1 MGLIEMKT
9 TSAAPVDVVYN
20 LAHSVRDFVYAMPN
34 IKDVRRLDPENDPS
48 FARTR
53 WILDVPLPAI
63 FGELSW
69 VKDAFWDDAAR
80 TCDIRL
86 SPSSRG
92 VVKGIDGAW
101 AFTPCDQGTL
111 IQMRM
116 TVTVNHPLIG
126 HKTRETIDT
135 LMKKN
140 IQCLMQAIAERA
152 EQHAA
157 APSRA

>member
-1 MGLIEMKT
+1 MGLIDLQT
-9 TSAAPVDVVYN
+9 TSAAPVHVVYDM
-20 LAHSVRDFVYAMPN
+20 AHSVRDFVYAMPN
-34 IKDVRRLDPENDPS
+34 IKDVRRMDPENDPA

-53 WILDVPLPAI
+53 WVLDVPLPAI

-80 TCDIRL
+80 ACAIRL
-86 SPSSRG
+86 SPGSRG
-92 VVKGIDGAW
+92 VVKGIDGTW
-101 AFTPCDQGTL
+101 AFSACARGTL
-111 IQMRM
+111 IHMRM
-116 TVTVNHPLIG
+116 NVTVAHPLIG

-140 IQCLMQAIAERA
+140 IACLMQAIAERA

-157 APSRA
+157 PAGA